1 MDTRKHHPTL
11 HLKHADLTSLT
22 FLGDV
27 HIAAI
32 KSPTASGS
40 KATKLIP
47 IYIRNTTDSQVCQRK
62 ASLGTPFQL
71 SFWGEKKKDK
81 SISFSSF
88 FPPRTVFSFPSC
100 PSPSSAEDWSAL
112 VNNWGIFPVCYC
124 SFPLMLIYL
133 HFFFWHTSKEYLVV
147 LI

>member
-11 HLKHADLTSLT
+11 HLKRADLTSLT

-32 KSPTASGS
+32 KSPTASGP

-71 SFWGEKKKDK
+71 SFWGEKKKK
-81 SISFSSF
+81 
-88 FPPRTVFSFPSC
+88 TN
-100 PSPSSAEDWSAL
+100 PSPSRLSSPHAQ
-112 VNNWGIFPVCYC
+112 
-124 SFPLMLIYL
+124 SFLSLHAHPPLQRRIGVP
-133 HFFFWHTSKEYLVV
+133 W
-147 LI
+147 

>member
-11 HLKHADLTSLT
+11 HLKRADLTSLT

-32 KSPTASGS
+32 KSPTASGP

-71 SFWGEKKKDK
+71 SFWGEKKKRQIHLLLVFLPPTH
-81 SISFSSF
+81 SLF
-88 FPPRTVFSFPSC
+88 FPFMPIPLFSGGLEC
-100 PSPSSAEDWSAL
+100 P
-112 VNNWGIFPVCYC
+112 G
-124 SFPLMLIYL
+124 
-133 HFFFWHTSKEYLVV
+133 K
-147 LI
+147 

>member
-11 HLKHADLTSLT
+11 HLKRADLTSLT

-32 KSPTASGS
+32 KSPTASGP

-71 SFWGEKKKDK
+71 SFWGEKKKK
-81 SISFSSF
+81 
-88 FPPRTVFSFPSC
+88 TN
-100 PSPSSAEDWSAL
+100 PSPSRLSSPTHSL
-112 VNNWGIFPVCYC
+112 FFP
-124 SFPLMLIYL
+124 FMPIPLFSGGLECPG
-133 HFFFWHTSKEYLVV
+133 K
-147 LI
+147 